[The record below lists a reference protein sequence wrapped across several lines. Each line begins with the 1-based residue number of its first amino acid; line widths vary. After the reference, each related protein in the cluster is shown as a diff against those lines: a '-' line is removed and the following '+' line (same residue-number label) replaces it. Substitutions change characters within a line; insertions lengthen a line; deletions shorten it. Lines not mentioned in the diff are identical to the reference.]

1 MKIDNLLNTPC
12 KWLEPYGEFNDV
24 IISTRIRLA
33 RNIKGFPFT
42 HKANKQKKI
51 EIEDFIHNRLKQN
64 DDIKK
69 MLYVNLNDI
78 TSVDKLFLVERH
90 LISRE
95 HANSEG
101 ARSVTVSKE
110 ESISIMVNEEDH
122 IRMQVISPGLNL
134 ENTWQQIN
142 SLDDKLEQQ
151 LPYVF
156 SSDLGYLTCCP
167 TNTGTGMRCSVMLH
181 LPALVLTRVTD
192 KVFQAM
198 KKLSYNIRGLYG
210 EGTQAQGDF
219 YQISSLITLGK
230 SEYQTLNEIKEV
242 VIEIAKFEKTWR
254 EKLLNETRLKIED
267 KIYRAVGILVNARA
281 ISSEETL
288 EQLSLIRLGV
298 HLGLVSNT
306 NINEI
311 NSTFLNTQPGH
322 LQKREG
328 QILDPLERD
337 VIRADYIRRF
347 LFNN

>member
-1 MKIDNLLNTPC
+1 MELDNLFNSPC
-12 KWLEPYGEFNDV
+12 KWLEPQGEFNDV

-33 RNIKGFPFT
+33 RNIKGFPFS
-42 HKANKQKKI
+42 HKASKQQKN
-51 EIEDFIHNRLKQN
+51 EIEDFIHSRLKQSN
-64 DDIKK
+64 EIKR
-69 MLYVNLNDI
+69 MLYVNLNEI

-122 IRMQVISPGLNL
+122 IRMQILSPGLNL
-134 ENTWQQIN
+134 EGAWEQIN
-142 SLDDKLEQQ
+142 VLDDQLEQL
-151 LPYVF
+151 LPYIF
-156 SSDLGYLTCCP
+156 SSELGYLTCCP
-167 TNTGTGMRCSVMLH
+167 TNTGTGMRSSVMLH

-198 KKLSYNIRGLYG
+198 KKLGYNIRGLYG

-230 SEYQTLNEIKEV
+230 SETQTLREIKEV
-242 VIEIAKFEKTWR
+242 VIEIARFEKTWR
-254 EKLLNETRLKIED
+254 EKLLNETRLKVED
-267 KIYRAVGILVNARA
+267 KVYRAIGVLENARA

-288 EQLSLIRLGV
+288 EQLSMVRLGV
-298 HLGLVSNT
+298 YLGFVSNT
-306 NINEI
+306 NIHEI
-311 NSTFLNTQPGH
+311 NSAFLNTQPGH

-337 VIRADYIRRF
+337 TIRANYIRKF